1 MNRCDL
7 VLFGADILV
16 DTHHLWT
23 PSFHLCSIQCVNSG
37 YSGRFDGIDVLRG
50 ISIIAVVLLHVN
62 LHMSFANASFESAL
76 PGQLARILFS
86 NGANGVTVFF
96 AISGFLITT
105 MSIRRWGAL
114 SHVRIADFYRLRFAR
129 IVPLLI
135 ALLVIL
141 SVLDLSHVPGFIIKA
156 HTSLPRALLAA
167 TTFHIN
173 WLESQ
178 RGYLPPNWDVLWSL
192 SVEEVF
198 YLFFPLICVLTRA
211 RASLVAL
218 LLAFVAV
225 GPFARTVLTRNELW
239 ADYGYLSCMDAI
251 ALGCMAA
258 MIAARVRFRPA
269 TLRALQ
275 IIGAALVLL
284 IMTARPL
291 VRAMHIYQFGLD
303 VTCLALGTCLLQI
316 AIAQRNRAGGLATAS
331 IRWVGRNSYEVYL
344 THGFVVVW
352 GIQIFTAAEARAIWT
367 PFLYVGLL
375 GLAGLLGAV
384 VARFYSE
391 PLNRRLR
398 ASFGKKTTATPLQ
411 ATAAAIR

>member
-1 MNRCDL
+1 M
-7 VLFGADILV
+7 
-16 DTHHLWT
+16 
-23 PSFHLCSIQCVNSG
+23 NSG
-37 YSGRFDGIDVLRG
+37 SSGRFDGIDVLRG
-50 ISIIAVVLLHVN
+50 VSIIAVVVHHIN
-62 LHMSFANASFESAL
+62 IHMGASESVLAKAL
-76 PGQLARILFS
+76 PRQLAATLFW

-105 MSIRRWGAL
+105 MAIRRWGAL
-114 SHVRIADFYRLRFAR
+114 SQVRIADFYRLRFAR
-129 IVPLLI
+129 IVPLLV
-135 ALLVIL
+135 ALLVVL
-141 SVLDLSHVPGFIIKA
+141 SVLDLSHVPDFIIRA

-198 YLFFPLICVLTRA
+198 YLVFPLICWLTRG
-211 RASLVAL
+211 RAPLIAL
-218 LLAFVAV
+218 LLAFVAI

-251 ALGCMAA
+251 ALGCLAA
-258 MIAARVRFRPA
+258 MIAASVRFRPA

-291 VRAMHIYQFGLD
+291 VRAMHIYQLGLD
-303 VTCLALGTCLLQI
+303 VSCLALGTCLLQI
-316 AIAQRNRAGGLATAS
+316 AIAQHNRAGWLATAP
-331 IRWVGRNSYEVYL
+331 IRWFGRTSYEIYL
-344 THGFVVVW
+344 THAFVFLW
-352 GIQIFTAAEARAIWT
+352 GIQIFTAAEVRVIWT
-367 PFLYVGLL
+367 PVFYVGLSVL
-375 GLAGLLGAV
+375 SGLLGAV

-398 ASFGKKTTATPLQ
+398 AHFYRKTNAKTPE
-411 ATAAAIR
+411 ATAASAR

>member
-1 MNRCDL
+1 M
-7 VLFGADILV
+7 
-16 DTHHLWT
+16 
-23 PSFHLCSIQCVNSG
+23 NSG
-37 YSGRFDGIDVLRG
+37 SSGRFDGIDVLRG
-50 ISIIAVVLLHVN
+50 VSIIAVVVHHIN
-62 LHMSFANASFESAL
+62 IHMGASESVLAKAL
-76 PGQLARILFS
+76 PRQLAATLFW

-105 MSIRRWGAL
+105 MAIRRWGAL
-114 SHVRIADFYRLRFAR
+114 SQVRIADFYRLRFAR
-129 IVPLLI
+129 IVPLLV

-141 SVLDLSHVPGFIIKA
+141 SVLDLSHVPGFIIRA

-198 YLFFPLICVLTRA
+198 YLFFPLICMLTRA
-211 RASLVAL
+211 RAPLIAL
-218 LLAFVAV
+218 LLAFVAI

-251 ALGCMAA
+251 ALGCLAA
-258 MIAARVRFRPA
+258 MIAASVRFRPA
-269 TLRALQ
+269 TLRVLQ

-291 VRAMHIYQFGLD
+291 VRAMHIYQLGLD
-303 VTCLALGTCLLQI
+303 VSCLALGTCLLQI
-316 AIAQRNRAGGLATAS
+316 AIAQRNRAGWLVTAP
-331 IRWVGRNSYEVYL
+331 IRWFGRTSYEIYL
-344 THGFVVVW
+344 THAFVFLW
-352 GIQIFTAAEARAIWT
+352 GIQIFTAADVRVIWT
-367 PFLYVGLL
+367 PVFYVGLL
-375 GLAGLLGAV
+375 VLSGLLGAV

-398 ASFGKKTTATPLQ
+398 AHFYRKTNAKTPE
-411 ATAAAIR
+411 ATAASAR

>member
-1 MNRCDL
+1 M
-7 VLFGADILV
+7 
-16 DTHHLWT
+16 
-23 PSFHLCSIQCVNSG
+23 NSG
-37 YSGRFDGIDVLRG
+37 SSGRFDGIDLLRG
-50 ISIIAVVLLHVN
+50 ISIIAVVVHHIN
-62 LHMSFANASFESAL
+62 IHMGASESVLAKAL
-76 PGQLARILFS
+76 PRQLAATLFW

-105 MSIRRWGAL
+105 MAIRRWGAL
-114 SHVRIADFYRLRFAR
+114 SQVRIADFYRLRIAR

-141 SVLDLSHVPGFIIKA
+141 SVLDLAHVSGFIIKA

-167 TTFHIN
+167 ATFHVN

-198 YLFFPLICVLTRA
+198 YLFFPLICILTRA
-211 RASLVAL
+211 RAPLIAL
-218 LLAFVAV
+218 LMAIVAV
-225 GPFARTVLTRNELW
+225 GPFARTVLTQNELW

-251 ALGCMAA
+251 ALGCLAA
-258 MIAARVRFRPA
+258 MIAASVRFRPA

-275 IIGAALVLL
+275 VAGAALVLL

-291 VRAMHIYQFGLD
+291 VRAMHIYQLGLD

-316 AIAQRNRAGGLATAS
+316 AIAQRQRSGARATAS
-331 IRWVGRNSYEVYL
+331 IRWFGRNSYEVYL
-344 THGFVVVW
+344 THVFIVAW
-352 GIQIFTAAEARAIWT
+352 GIQIFEAFGVRSFWA
-367 PFLYVGLL
+367 PFFYASLL
-375 GLAGLLGAV
+375 VLAGLLGAV

-398 ASFGKKTTATPLQ
+398 ASFGKKATATSLQ

>member
-1 MNRCDL
+1 M
-7 VLFGADILV
+7 
-16 DTHHLWT
+16 
-23 PSFHLCSIQCVNSG
+23 
-37 YSGRFDGIDVLRG
+37 RG
-50 ISIIAVVLLHVN
+50 LSIIAVVVHHIN
-62 LHMSFANASFESAL
+62 IHMGASQSVLANAL
-76 PGQLARILFS
+76 PHQVAATLFW

-105 MSIRRWGAL
+105 MAIRRWGAL
-114 SHVRIADFYRLRFAR
+114 SQVRIADFYRLRFAR
-129 IVPLLI
+129 IVPLLVV
-135 ALLVIL
+135 LLVIL
-141 SVLDLSHVPGFIIKA
+141 SVLDLSHVPGFVIKA

-167 TTFHIN
+167 ATFHIN

-211 RASLVAL
+211 RAPLITL

-225 GPFARTVLTRNELW
+225 GPFARTVLTHNELW

-251 ALGCMAA
+251 ALGCLAA
-258 MIAARVRFRPA
+258 MIAARVRFHPA

-275 IIGAALVLL
+275 VIGAALVLL

-291 VRAMHIYQFGLD
+291 VRAVHIYQFGLD
-303 VTCLALGTCLLQI
+303 VTCLALGTCFLQI
-316 AIAQRNRAGGLATAS
+316 AIAQRNHAGGWATAP
-331 IRWVGRNSYEVYL
+331 IRWFGRNSYEVYL

-352 GIQIFTAAEARAIWT
+352 GIQVFTAAAVRVIWA
-367 PFLYVGLL
+367 PIFYVGLL
-375 GLAGLLGAV
+375 VLAGFLGAV

-398 ASFGKKTTATPLQ
+398 ASFGKKATATSLQ

>member
-1 MNRCDL
+1 
-7 VLFGADILV
+7 
-16 DTHHLWT
+16 
-23 PSFHLCSIQCVNSG
+23 VNSG
-37 YSGRFDGIDVLRG
+37 SSGRFDGIDVLRG
-50 ISIIAVVLLHVN
+50 LSIIAVVVHHIN
-62 LHMSFANASFESAL
+62 IHMGASESVLAKAL
-76 PGQLARILFS
+76 PRQLAATLFW

-105 MSIRRWGAL
+105 MAIRRWGAL
-114 SHVRIADFYRLRFAR
+114 SQVRITDFYRLRFAR
-129 IVPLLI
+129 IVPLLV
-135 ALLVIL
+135 ALLIIL
-141 SVLDLSHVPGFIIKA
+141 SVLDLSHVPGFIIRA
-156 HTSLPRALLAA
+156 HTTLPRALLAA

-211 RASLVAL
+211 RAPLIAL
-218 LLAFVAV
+218 LMAFVAV
-225 GPFARTVLTRNELW
+225 GPFARTVLTRNEMW

-251 ALGCMAA
+251 ALGCLAA

-269 TLRALQ
+269 ALRTLQ
-275 IIGAALVLL
+275 VIGAALVLL

-291 VRAMHIYQFGLD
+291 VRALHIYQLGLD
-303 VTCLALGTCLLQI
+303 VTCLALGTCFLQI
-316 AIAQRNRAGGLATAS
+316 AVAQRNHTGGWATAP
-331 IRWVGRNSYEVYL
+331 IRWFGRNSYEVYL

-352 GIQIFTAAEARAIWT
+352 GIQIFTAAAIRVLWT
-367 PFLYVGLL
+367 PVFYAGLL
-375 GLAGLLGAV
+375 VLAGLLGAV

-398 ASFGKKTTATPLQ
+398 AHFYGKTNAKTPE
-411 ATAAAIR
+411 ATAASAR